1 MAVYAH
7 GPSDVESIVFSAE
20 EDIAAYRSMLLIRRF
35 EEKAGQLYALG
46 VIHGACPLCIGQEAS
61 IVGTLMEALPTD
73 PVITGYRTHAALLAR
88 SDDPH
93 SMMAELTGRRTG
105 LNGGAGGAAR
115 MVAPEHRFYGGHGRD
130 GLGAPIGAGLA
141 FASSYRGDGAVTLS
155 FFGQRAAARG
165 RVLETYR
172 LAAQQALPIV
182 FVVDNNT
189 AQPGTSVVLGSVPSA
204 ISESGRPFAIPGEQV
219 DGTDVR
225 CVRAAA
231 RRAILRAR
239 QGGGPTLLEMLTY
252 RYRGHGE
259 LASLTDEGE
268 ESDGRRRPEE
278 ADPVL
283 KARAH
288 ILAAGHLG
296 ERELKKLEK
305 EVRER
310 VLAAASAARLAP
322 SPEAEDL
329 LAMMEG

>member
-1 MAVYAH
+1 MAAYAQD
-7 GPSDVESIVFSAE
+7 PSGAESIAFSAE

-46 VIHGACPLCIGQEAS
+46 AIHGACPLCIGQEAS
-61 IVGTLMEALPTD
+61 VVGTLMEARPTD
-73 PVITGYRTHAALLAR
+73 PIITGYRTHAALLAR
-88 SDDPH
+88 GADLH

-115 MVAPEHRFYGGHGRD
+115 MFAPEHRFYGGHGSD

-141 FASSYRGDGAVTLS
+141 FASRYRGDGAVTLS

-189 AQPGTSVVLGSVPSA
+189 AQPGASVVLGSVPSA

-225 CVRAAA
+225 SVRAAA
-231 RRAILRAR
+231 RRAIVRAR
-239 QGGGPTLLEMLTY
+239 QGGGPTVLEVLTY
-252 RYRGHGE
+252 RYRGHAE
-259 LASLTDEGE
+259 LAAITEDGE
-268 ESDGRRRPEE
+268 ESSVRRED

-283 KARAH
+283 KARTQ

-296 ERELKKLEK
+296 DRELRALEK
-305 EVRER
+305 DVRER
-310 VLAAASAARLAP
+310 VLAAASAARSAP
-322 SPEAEDL
+322 PPEPEAL
-329 LAMMEG
+329 LAMAEG